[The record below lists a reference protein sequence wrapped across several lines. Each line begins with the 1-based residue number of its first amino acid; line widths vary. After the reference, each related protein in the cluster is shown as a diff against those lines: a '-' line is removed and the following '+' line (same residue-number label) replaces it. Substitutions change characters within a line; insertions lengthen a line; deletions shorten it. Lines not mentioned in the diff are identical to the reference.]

1 MSSRKGGAAPAQ
13 RAGGDPARQAG
24 GTAERPWAVHT
35 RNAAFQQWQA
45 LLTNRT
51 KRSRTGEFLVHGVRP
66 LRLAL
71 EHGWPVRALLRADRA
86 LSDWGEAVW
95 RSTPGQ
101 HAILAD
107 ELMAELGQKDDSV
120 PELVAVL
127 ELPPDDLDRLLG
139 SPDPRGHSQPAP
151 STPLITVFDRPT
163 SPGNIGTLV
172 RSVDALGGT
181 GLVVT
186 GHAADPYDPRCVRA
200 STGSM
205 LTVPVVRVPSHAEVL
220 AWVQRQQEAARV
232 KLHGAPE
239 ASARWVVLGLDEGG
253 RAALRRT
260 DLTGPTVLVVGNE
273 TRGLTRSWREACD
286 EVVSIPMVGAA
297 SSLNAAVAGS
307 VVLHEAL
314 AQRSHPDD
322 AIRRHDGATPRA
334 GAGWESVG
342 R

>member
-1 MSSRKGGAAPAQ
+1 M
-13 RAGGDPARQAG
+13 
-24 GTAERPWAVHT
+24 TVHT
-35 RNAAFQQWQA
+35 RNASFQQWQA

-51 KRSRTGEFLVHGVRP
+51 KRNRTGEFLVHGVRP

-71 EHGWPVRALLRADRA
+71 ERDWPVRALLRADRP
-86 LSDWGEAVW
+86 LSDWAEDVW

-101 HAILAD
+101 HAVLAD
-107 ELMAELGQKDDSV
+107 VLMAELGQKDDSV

-127 ELPPDDLDRLLG
+127 ALPPDDLDRLLR
-139 SPDPRGHSQPAP
+139 SPGLRDPSQPALP
-151 STPLITVFDRPT
+151 APLITVFDRPA

-172 RSVDALGGT
+172 RSVDAFGGT
-181 GLVVT
+181 GVVVT

-220 AWVQRQQEAARV
+220 TWVQQQQEAGVAIA
-232 KLHGAPE
+232 GAAE
-239 ASARWVVLGLDEGG
+239 APARWVVLGLDEGG

-273 TRGLTRSWREACD
+273 TRGLTRAWRDACD

-314 AQRSHPDD
+314 AQRL
-322 AIRRHDGATPRA
+322 R
-334 GAGWESVG
+334 
-342 R
+342 

>member
-1 MSSRKGGAAPAQ
+1 MTK
-13 RAGGDPARQAG
+13 
-24 GTAERPWAVHT
+24 RPLAVHT
-35 RNAAFQQWQA
+35 RNAAFQQWEA

-51 KRSRTGEFLVHGVRP
+51 KRNRTGEFLVHGVRP

-71 EHGWPVRALLRADRA
+71 ERDWQVKALLRADRR
-86 LSDWGEAVW
+86 LSDWGEEVW

-101 HAILAD
+101 HAVLAD
-107 ELMAELGQKDDSV
+107 ELMAELGQKDDSI
-120 PELVAVL
+120 PELIAVL
-127 ELPPDDLDRLLG
+127 ALPPDDLDRLVG
-139 SPDPRGHSQPAP
+139 ERPGRVSPA
-151 STPLITVFDRPT
+151 PLITVFDRPA

-172 RSVDALGGT
+172 RSVDAFGGS
-181 GLVVT
+181 GVVVT

-220 AWVQRQQEAARV
+220 AWVQHQRELDR
-232 KLHGAPE
+232 AP
-239 ASARWVVLGLDEGG
+239 WVVLGLDEGG

-273 TRGLTRSWREACD
+273 SRGLTRAWREACD

-307 VVLHEAL
+307 LVLHEAL
-314 AQRSHPDD
+314 QQRGQAH
-322 AIRRHDGATPRA
+322 
-334 GAGWESVG
+334 
-342 R
+342 

>member
-1 MSSRKGGAAPAQ
+1 M
-13 RAGGDPARQAG
+13 
-24 GTAERPWAVHT
+24 HT
-35 RNAAFQQWQA
+35 RNASFQQWQA

-51 KRSRTGEFLVHGVRP
+51 KRNRTGEFLVHGVRP

-71 EHGWPVRALLRADRA
+71 ERDWPVRALLRADRP
-86 LSDWGEAVW
+86 LSDWAEDVW

-101 HAILAD
+101 HAVLAD
-107 ELMAELGQKDDSV
+107 VLMAELGQKDDSV

-127 ELPPDDLDRLLG
+127 ALPPDDLDRLLR
-139 SPDPRGHSQPAP
+139 SPGLRDPSQPALP
-151 STPLITVFDRPT
+151 APLITVFDRPA

-172 RSVDALGGT
+172 RSVDAFGGT
-181 GLVVT
+181 GVVVT

-220 AWVQRQQEAARV
+220 TWVQQQQEAGVAIA
-232 KLHGAPE
+232 GAAE
-239 ASARWVVLGLDEGG
+239 APARWVVLGLDEGG

-273 TRGLTRSWREACD
+273 TRGLTRAWRDACD

-314 AQRSHPDD
+314 AQRL
-322 AIRRHDGATPRA
+322 R
-334 GAGWESVG
+334 
-342 R
+342 

>member
-1 MSSRKGGAAPAQ
+1 M
-13 RAGGDPARQAG
+13 
-24 GTAERPWAVHT
+24 HT
-35 RNAAFQQWQA
+35 RNAAFQQWEA

-51 KRSRTGEFLVHGVRP
+51 KRNRTGEFLVHGVRP

-71 EHGWPVRALLRADRA
+71 ERDWPVRALLRADRP
-86 LSDWGEAVW
+86 LSDWAEGVW

-101 HAILAD
+101 HAVLAD

-127 ELPPDDLDRLLG
+127 ALPPDDLDRLLQG
-139 SPDPRGHSQPAP
+139 PALRDRPRPALP
-151 STPLITVFDRPT
+151 APLITVFDRPS

-172 RSVDALGGT
+172 RSVDAFGGT
-181 GLVVT
+181 GVVVT

-220 AWVQRQQEAARV
+220 AWVQHQAAGGAGAVGGVGAAGGTGAARE
-232 KLHGAPE
+232 PP
-239 ASARWVVLGLDEGG
+239 ARWVVLGLDEGG

-273 TRGLTRSWREACD
+273 TRGLTRAWREACD
-286 EVVSIPMVGAA
+286 EVVSIPMLGAA

-314 AQRSHPDD
+314 QQRTKPD
-322 AIRRHDGATPRA
+322 
-334 GAGWESVG
+334 
-342 R
+342 